1 MALLAVKF
9 TERSLPVILS
19 KFPFVKDRWDEELLR
34 QYLAE
39 DNYFVID
46 TEFRH
51 LWRILTVEH
60 FEDVYE
66 MSVDEIG
73 DQFTE
78 I

>member
-9 TERSLPVILS
+9 TERSLPLILS
-19 KFPFVKDRWDEELLR
+19 KFPFVKDRWDEELLK

-73 DQFTE
+73 DQFIE

>member
-19 KFPFVKDRWDEELLR
+19 KFPFVKDRWDEELLK

-73 DQFTE
+73 DQFIE

>member
-73 DQFTE
+73 DQFIE

>member
-1 MALLAVKF
+1 MALYAVKF
-9 TERSLPVILS
+9 TERSLPMIL
-19 KFPFVKDRWDEELLR
+19 KAYPFVKDRWTEEILNE
-34 QYLAE
+34 YLAE

-46 TEFRH
+46 TEFKQ